1 MATCKRCGAETAQ
14 STLSDTSVC
23 EDCRE
28 TLADRDETRP
38 EGQLGLGDLGEDS
51 DA

>member
-1 MATCKRCGAETAQ
+1 MATCERCGAETEQ

-38 EGQLGLGDLGEDS
+38 EPQAGLADYE
-51 DA
+51 